1 NYRISYILLR
11 KRPHPR
17 PTLYPYTTLFR
28 SYAVNEISGDA
39 SGKQG
44 QGPKQ
49 QTPGSRRTHHIVD
62 HDKDGGQGNRYQ
74 RPLYIYR
81 TEHTNGRAHVCTTVT
96 SGNSIPDNA

>member
-1 NYRISYILLR
+1 MLV
-11 KRPHPR
+11 PR
-17 PTLYPYTTLFR
+17 LPRSTLFPYTTLFR
-28 SYAVNEISGDA
+28 SNEISGDA

-49 QTPGSRRTHHIVD
+49 QTPGSRRTHRIVD

-81 TEHTNGRAHVCTTVT
+81 TEHTESDAGIFRIAEAEKTFNDNDFAAIAKRA
-96 SGNSIPDNA
+96 SN